1 MESIKQILIR
11 RDGLNAAEAD
21 QVIDEALNELDD
33 CDMNIKDVEDILK
46 YHFSLEPDY
55 LFQLLDLWEA
65 RNAKK

>member
-33 CDMNIKDVEDILK
+33 CDMSIKDVEDILK